1 MRLSL
6 SEDLRN
12 ELAAIAP
19 RRECDVLAELSGL
32 AHTAGTVHLLG
43 GRRVSVHFD
52 LASSAVA
59 RRGFS
64 LLRRFDVESEIRTYT
79 QRAFDRQ
86 TRYQLHV
93 AGADHAL
100 QVLYEAGILSARLAP
115 LGRPPARVVARSCC
129 RGAYLRG
136 ALLGAG
142 SLSGPRSPHL
152 EVRFASDEGAS
163 FLAATVAREDV
174 DLALIDRGRHVAAYL
189 KGADAIA
196 GALALA
202 GANDLALVFEERAV
216 VADTRSRANR
226 LANAD
231 HANLVRTSRA
241 AHEQIRAVQALRRAG
256 RLDRLPAPLQEVAAL
271 RIRHPSLSL
280 RELALECGKPT
291 SKAAVH
297 RRLQKLVELAHS

>member
-1 MRLSL
+1 MSL

-12 ELAAIAP
+12 ELAAITP
-19 RRECDVLAELSGL
+19 HRSCDVLAELSGL

-43 GRRVSVHFD
+43 GRRVAIHFD

-64 LLRRFDVESEIRTYT
+64 LLRRFDIDSEIRTYT
-79 QRAFDRQ
+79 QHAFQ
-86 TRYQLHV
+86 QATRYQLHV
-93 AGADHAL
+93 PGADHTL

-115 LGRPPARVVARSCC
+115 LERPPVRVVARSCC

-152 EVRFASDEGAS
+152 EVRFASAEGAA
-163 FLAATVAREDV
+163 FLVDAVAHEDV
-174 DLALIDRGRHVAAYL
+174 ELAIVDRGRHVAAYL

-202 GANDLALVFEERAV
+202 GANDLALIFEEQAV

-231 HANLVRTSRA
+231 HANLVRTTRA
-241 AHEQIRAVQALRRAG
+241 AHEQIRAVRALDRAG
-256 RLDRLPAPLQEVAAL
+256 RLDSLPAQLQEVAEL
-271 RIRHPSLSL
+271 RVRHPALSL

-297 RRLQKLVELAHS
+297 RRLRKLVELAHS

>member
-1 MRLSL
+1 VSL

-12 ELAAIAP
+12 ELAAITP
-19 RRECDVLAELSGL
+19 SKECDVLAELSGL
-32 AHTAGTVHLLG
+32 AHTAGTIHLLG
-43 GRRVSVHFD
+43 GRRVAVHFD
-52 LASSAVA
+52 VASSAVA

-64 LLRRFDVESEIRTYT
+64 LLRRFEIESEIRTYT
-79 QRAFDRQ
+79 QRAFAQ
-86 TRYQLHV
+86 ATRYQLHV
-93 AGADHAL
+93 PGEGHAL
-100 QVLYEAGILSARLAP
+100 QVLYEAGILSTRLAP
-115 LGRPPARVVARSCC
+115 LERPPARVVARSCC

-152 EVRFASDEGAS
+152 EVRFPEEEGAR

-174 DLALIDRGRHVAAYL
+174 ELSLIHRGRYVAAYV
-189 KGADAIA
+189 KGVDAIA

-202 GANDLALVFEERAV
+202 GASDLALVFEEQAV
-216 VADTRSRANR
+216 VADTKSRANR

-241 AHEQIRAVQALRRAG
+241 AHEQIGAVRVLRRAG
-256 RLDRLPAPLQEVAAL
+256 RLDALPEPLQEIAAL

-280 RELALECGKPT
+280 RELALECGRPT

-297 RRLQKLVELAHS
+297 RRLRKLLELANS

>member
-1 MRLSL
+1 MSV

-19 RRECDVLAELSGL
+19 QRECDVLAELSGL

-43 GRRVSVHFD
+43 GRRVALHFD
-52 LASSAVA
+52 VVSSAVA

-64 LLRRFDVESEIRTYT
+64 LLRRVDIESEIRTYV
-79 QRAFDRQ
+79 QHAFVRA

-93 AGADHAL
+93 PGADRAL
-100 QVLYEAGILSARLAP
+100 QVLYEAGILSSRLAP
-115 LGRPPARVVARSCC
+115 LERPPGRVVARSCC

-142 SLSGPRSPHL
+142 SLSGPRNPHL
-152 EVRFASDEGAS
+152 EVRFAAREGAQ
-163 FLAATVAREDV
+163 FLADTVAHDDV
-174 DLALIDRGRHVAAYL
+174 TLALVDRQRHVAAYV

-196 GALALA
+196 GALGLA

-216 VADTRSRANR
+216 VADTKSRANR

-241 AHEQIRAVQALRRAG
+241 AHEQISAVRTLRRAG
-256 RLDRLPAPLQEVAAL
+256 RLDALPEPLREVALL
-271 RIRHPSLSL
+271 RLRHPSFSL
-280 RELALECGKPT
+280 RELALSCSEPT

-297 RRLQKLVELAHS
+297 RRLRKLSDLANS

>member
-1 MRLSL
+1 MSL

-12 ELAAIAP
+12 ELAAITP
-19 RRECDVLAELSGL
+19 KRECDVLAELSGL

-43 GRRVSVHFD
+43 GRRVAVHFD

-64 LLRRFDVESEIRTYT
+64 LLRRFEIESEIRTYT
-79 QRAFDRQ
+79 QRAFAQ
-86 TRYQLHV
+86 ATRYQLHV
-93 AGADHAL
+93 PGAGHAL
-100 QVLYEAGILSARLAP
+100 QVLYEAGILSAGLAP
-115 LGRPPARVVARSCC
+115 LERPPARVVARGCC

-142 SLSGPRSPHL
+142 SLSGPRGPHL
-152 EVRFASDEGAS
+152 EIRFAEEEGARR

-174 DLALIDRGRHVAAYL
+174 ELSLIDRGRYVAAYV
-189 KGADAIA
+189 KGVDAIA
-196 GALALA
+196 GTLALA
-202 GANDLALVFEERAV
+202 GASDLALVFEEQAV
-216 VADTRSRANR
+216 VADTKSRANR

-241 AHEQIRAVQALRRAG
+241 AHEQIGAVRTLKRAG
-256 RLDRLPAPLQEVAAL
+256 RLEALPATLQEIAAL
-271 RIRHPSLSL
+271 RLRHPSLSL
-280 RELALECGKPT
+280 RELALECGSPT

-297 RRLQKLVELAHS
+297 RRLRKLVKLANS

>member
-1 MRLSL
+1 MSL

-12 ELAAIAP
+12 DLAAIAP
-19 RRECDVLAELSGL
+19 HKDCDVLAELSGL

-43 GRRVSVHFD
+43 GRRVAVHFD
-52 LASSAVA
+52 VASSAVA

-64 LLRRFDVESEIRTYT
+64 LLRRFEVDSEIRTYT
-79 QRAFDRQ
+79 QRAFSKP

-93 AGADHAL
+93 PGVDHAL
-100 QVLYEAGILSARLAP
+100 QVLYEAGILSAPLAP
-115 LGRPPARVVARSCC
+115 LERPPARLVARSCC

-142 SLSGPRSPHL
+142 SLSGLRNPHL
-152 EVRFASDEGAS
+152 EIRFAGVDGAR
-163 FLAATVAREDV
+163 FLAETVAREDV
-174 DLALIDRGRHVAAYL
+174 ELSIIDRSRHAAAYV

-202 GANDLALVFEERAV
+202 GASHLALVFEEQAV
-216 VADTRSRANR
+216 VADTKSRANR

-241 AHEQIRAVQALRRAG
+241 AHEQINAVRALRRAG
-256 RLDRLPAPLQEVAAL
+256 RLERLPEPLREVAEL
-271 RIRHPSLSL
+271 RVRHPALSL
-280 RELALECGKPT
+280 RELALECARPT
-291 SKAAVH
+291 SKASVH
-297 RRLQKLVELAHS
+297 RRLRKLVDLAHS

>member
-1 MRLSL
+1 MSL

-12 ELAAIAP
+12 ELAAITP

-64 LLRRFDVESEIRTYT
+64 LLRRFEIESEIRTYT
-79 QRAFDRQ
+79 QHAFDRP

-93 AGADHAL
+93 PGVDHAL
-100 QVLYEAGILSARLAP
+100 QVLYEAGVLSSRLAP
-115 LGRPPARVVARSCC
+115 LERPPARVVARSCC

-136 ALLGAG
+136 AMLGSG

-152 EVRFASDEGAS
+152 EIRFAFADGAE
-163 FLAATVAREDV
+163 FLADTVAREDME
-174 DLALIDRGRHVAAYL
+174 LALIDRGRHVAAYM

-202 GANDLALVFEERAV
+202 GANDLALVFEEQAV
-216 VADTRSRANR
+216 VADTKSRANR

-241 AHEQIRAVQALRRAG
+241 AHEQITAVRALERGG
-256 RLDRLPAPLQEVAAL
+256 RLERLSRPLQEIAEL
-271 RIRHPSLSL
+271 RVRQPSLSL
-280 RELALECGKPT
+280 RELALECDRPT

-297 RRLQKLVELAHS
+297 RRLRKLVDLANS

>member
-1 MRLSL
+1 M
-6 SEDLRN
+6 
-12 ELAAIAP
+12 A
-19 RRECDVLAELSGL
+19 
-32 AHTAGTVHLLG
+32 
-43 GRRVSVHFD
+43 VHFD
-52 LASSAVA
+52 VAASSVA

-64 LLRRFDVESEIRTYT
+64 LLRTFGIESEIRTYT
-79 QRAFDRQ
+79 QHAFERA

-93 AGADHAL
+93 SGEDRAL
-100 QVLYEAGILSARLAP
+100 QVLYEAGILTANLAP
-115 LGRPPARVVARSCC
+115 LERPPARVVAHSCC

-142 SLSGPRSPHL
+142 SLSGPRGSHL
-152 EVRFASDEGAS
+152 EVRFASAGGAE
-163 FLAATVAREDV
+163 FLARTAAREDV
-174 DLALIDRGRHVAAYL
+174 VFAVHDRGRHAAAYI

-202 GANDLALVFEERAV
+202 GASDLALVFEEQAV

-241 AHEQIRAVQALRRAG
+241 AHEQLKAVRSLDQRG
-256 RLDRLPAPLQEVAAL
+256 RLKELPAPLREIADL
-271 RIRHPSLSL
+271 RLRHPALPL
-280 RELALECGKPT
+280 RELALRCSRPT

-297 RRLQKLVELAHS
+297 RRLRKLVELASS

>member
-1 MRLSL
+1 MSL

-19 RRECDVLAELSGL
+19 TKDCDVLAELSGL

-43 GRRVSVHFD
+43 GRRVAVHLDF
-52 LASSAVA
+52 ASSAVA

-64 LLRRFDVESEIRTYT
+64 LLRRFQIESEIRTYT
-79 QRAFDRQ
+79 QHAFARA

-93 AGADHAL
+93 PGADHAL

-115 LGRPPARVVARSCC
+115 LEHPPARVVARSCC

-142 SLSGPRSPHL
+142 SLSGPRGPHL
-152 EVRFASDEGAS
+152 EIRFASEEGAR
-163 FLAATVAREDV
+163 FLAETVAREDV
-174 DLALIDRGRHVAAYL
+174 ELSLLDRGRHVATYV

-202 GANDLALVFEERAV
+202 GASDLALVFEEQAV
-216 VADTRSRANR
+216 VADTKSRANR

-241 AHEQIRAVQALRRAG
+241 AHEQIRAVRTLRRAG
-256 RLDRLPAPLQEVAAL
+256 RLDTLPAQLQEIATL

-297 RRLQKLVELAHS
+297 RRLRKLVDIANS

>member
-1 MRLSL
+1 VSL
-6 SEDLRN
+6 SDDLRN

-19 RRECDVLAELSGL
+19 HRDCDVLAELSGL

-43 GRRVSVHFD
+43 GRRVAVHFD
-52 LASSAVA
+52 LAASAVA

-64 LLRRFDVESEIRTYT
+64 LLRRFDIESEIRTYT
-79 QRAFDRQ
+79 QRAFQ
-86 TRYQLHV
+86 LATRYQLHV
-93 AGADHAL
+93 PGADHAL

-115 LGRPPARVVARSCC
+115 IERPPLRVVARSCC

-152 EVRFASDEGAS
+152 EVRFASAEGAE
-163 FLAATVAREDV
+163 FLADTVARDDV
-174 DLALIDRGRHVAAYL
+174 ELAVVDRGRHAAAYL

-202 GANDLALVFEERAV
+202 GANDLALVFEEQAV
-216 VADTRSRANR
+216 VSDTRSRANR

-241 AHEQIRAVQALRRAG
+241 AHEQIRAVRALDRAG
-256 RLDRLPAPLQEVAAL
+256 RLESLPAPLHEVAVL
-271 RIRHPSLSL
+271 RLHHPSLSL

-297 RRLQKLVELAHS
+297 RRLRKLVELAHS

>member
-1 MRLSL
+1 MSL

-19 RRECDVLAELSGL
+19 SRECDVLAELSGL
-32 AHTAGTVHLLG
+32 AHTSASVHFLG
-43 GRRVSVHFD
+43 GRRVAVHFD
-52 LASSAVA
+52 LSASAVA

-64 LLRRFDVESEIRTYT
+64 LLRRFRIESEIRTYT
-79 QRAFDRQ
+79 QHAFDRP

-93 AGADHAL
+93 PGEGRAL
-100 QVLYEAGILSARLAP
+100 QVLYEAGILTAELAP
-115 LGRPPARVVARSCC
+115 LEQPPARVVARSCC

-136 ALLGAG
+136 ALLGSG
-142 SLSGPRSPHL
+142 SLSGPRNPHL
-152 EVRFASDEGAS
+152 EARFASVEGAS

-174 DLALIDRGRHVAAYL
+174 ILAVLDRGRHAAAYV

-202 GANDLALVFEERAV
+202 GASDLALVFEEQAV
-216 VADTRSRANR
+216 VADTKSRANR

-241 AHEQIRAVQALRRAG
+241 AHEQLRAVRALRRSG
-256 RLDRLPAPLQEVAAL
+256 RMESLPGTLQEIAEL
-271 RIRHPSLSL
+271 RLRHPALSL
-280 RELALECGKPT
+280 RELALECREPT

-297 RRLQKLVELAHS
+297 RRLRRLVELSHF

>member
-1 MRLSL
+1 MALSD
-6 SEDLRN
+6 DLRN
-12 ELAAIAP
+12 ELAAITP
-19 RRECDVLAELSGL
+19 QRECDVLAELSGL

-43 GRRVSVHFD
+43 GRRVAVHLD
-52 LASSAVA
+52 VASSAVA

-64 LLRRFDVESEIRTYT
+64 LLRRFAIESEIRTYT
-79 QRAFDRQ
+79 QHAFDRP

-93 AGADHAL
+93 PGTDRAL
-100 QVLYEAGILSARLAP
+100 QVLYEAGILSSQLAP
-115 LGRPPARVVARSCC
+115 LERPPVRVVARSCC

-152 EVRFASDEGAS
+152 EIRFAAQEGAE
-163 FLAATVAREDV
+163 FLRDTVAREDV
-174 DLALIDRGRHVAAYL
+174 GLSLLDRGRHVAAYL

-202 GANDLALVFEERAV
+202 GANELALIFEERAV
-216 VADTRSRANR
+216 VADTKSRANR

-241 AHEQIRAVQALRRAG
+241 AHEQIRAVRTLERGG
-256 RLDRLPAPLQEVAAL
+256 RLERLPAPLQEVARL
-271 RIRHPSLSL
+271 RVRNPSLSL
-280 RELALECGKPT
+280 RELALECETPT

-297 RRLQKLVELAHS
+297 RRLRKLVDLAHS

>member
-1 MRLSL
+1 MSL

-19 RRECDVLAELSGL
+19 RRDCDVLAELSGL

-52 LASSAVA
+52 VASSAVA

-64 LLRRFDVESEIRTYT
+64 MLRRFDIESEIRTYT
-79 QRAFDRQ
+79 RRAFDKA

-93 AGADHAL
+93 PGADHAL

-115 LGRPPARVVARSCC
+115 LERPPARVVARSCC

-136 ALLGAG
+136 ALLGAA
-142 SLSGPRSPHL
+142 SLSGPRAPHL
-152 EVRFASDEGAS
+152 EVRFATAAGAE
-163 FLAATVAREDV
+163 FLVETVAREDV
-174 DLALIDRGRHVAAYL
+174 ELGLVDRGRHVAAYV

-196 GALALA
+196 GALALG
-202 GANDLALVFEERAV
+202 GANDLALVFEEQAV
-216 VADTRSRANR
+216 VSDTKSRANR

-241 AHEQIRAVQALRRAG
+241 AHEQISAVRALRRTG
-256 RLDRLPAPLQEVAAL
+256 RLEELAAPLHEIAL
-271 RIRHPSLSL
+271 LRLRHPSLSL

-291 SKAAVH
+291 SKASVH
-297 RRLQKLVELAHS
+297 RRLKKLMELAHS

>member
-1 MRLSL
+1 MSL

-12 ELAAIAP
+12 ELAAITP
-19 RRECDVLAELSGL
+19 HRSCDVLAELSGL

-43 GRRVSVHFD
+43 GRRVAVHFD

-64 LLRRFDVESEIRTYT
+64 LLRRFDIDSEIRTYT
-79 QRAFDRQ
+79 QHAFQRA

-93 AGADHAL
+93 PGADHTL

-115 LGRPPARVVARSCC
+115 LERPPLRIVARSCC

-152 EVRFASDEGAS
+152 EVRFASAEGAA
-163 FLAATVAREDV
+163 FLVDAVAHEDV
-174 DLALIDRGRHVAAYL
+174 ELAIVDRGRHVAAYL

-202 GANDLALVFEERAV
+202 GANDLALIFEEQAV

-231 HANLVRTSRA
+231 HANLVRTTRA
-241 AHEQIRAVQALRRAG
+241 AHEQIRAVRALDRAG
-256 RLDRLPAPLQEVAAL
+256 RLDSLPAQLQEIAEL
-271 RIRHPSLSL
+271 RVRHPALSL

-297 RRLQKLVELAHS
+297 RRLRKLVELAHS